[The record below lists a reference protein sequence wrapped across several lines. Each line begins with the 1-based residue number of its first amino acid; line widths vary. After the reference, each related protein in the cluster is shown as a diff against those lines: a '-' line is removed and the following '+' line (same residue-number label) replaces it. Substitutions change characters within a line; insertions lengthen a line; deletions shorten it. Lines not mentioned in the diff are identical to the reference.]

1 MCLKGCH
8 SLFARN
14 QFCSSVCDLA
24 QEGFCWSNNCQI
36 KIWTLPPGC
45 YWANMPSESPEGSFC
60 TVDSWARFHFA
71 YFPAAILQL
80 NHIYHI
86 VPTTKVCFHKTQI
99 LSEQSSGAGDRMP
112 SLAPRDPPR
121 MGSGAIFLSSHT
133 ILVTGIQQSPQEWG
147 QVSLTIL
154 VNWRAVKRR
163 RESQTKPSY
172 RHRMFLKSKLERK
185 EIHIRV
191 VIISPPKKY

>member
-36 KIWTLPPGC
+36 KIWTLSPGC

-112 SLAPRDPPR
+112 SLAPRDPSR
-121 MGSGAIFLSSHT
+121 MGSGQSYNTGKLESREASQRKANKAFLSPSN
-133 ILVTGIQQSPQEWG
+133 
-147 QVSLTIL
+147 VSE
-154 VNWRAVKRR
+154 VKA
-163 RESQTKPSY
+163 
-172 RHRMFLKSKLERK
+172 
-185 EIHIRV
+185 
-191 VIISPPKKY
+191 